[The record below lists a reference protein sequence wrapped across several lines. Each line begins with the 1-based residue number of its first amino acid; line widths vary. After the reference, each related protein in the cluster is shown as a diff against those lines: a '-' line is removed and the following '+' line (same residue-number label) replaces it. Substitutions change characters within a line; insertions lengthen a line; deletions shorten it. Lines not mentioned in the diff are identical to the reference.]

1 MDKSRVAWL
10 IDFFKQLYKKIKAD
24 DIQATSAQLTYYLL
38 LSFFPFLIFIMTL
51 VGYANISMIDKV
63 DDLREIIPVQ
73 AVSIIEEII
82 KEVSEGRSQALLS
95 FGMLATLWATSR
107 CINAIIKGLNKA
119 YDIEDNR
126 RLWKVRVFSILGTF
140 VIGIV
145 VLLSILMIVFG
156 NWVGNQLSFLFHFS
170 DSIHRLW
177 NFLQYMVP
185 LLVMT
190 VVFTFLYL
198 IGPNQKI
205 TFKEALPGAAFTTL
219 GWIITSITF
228 SIYVNQFGNFTKTY
242 GSLAGV
248 MILLIWL
255 YISSN
260 IILIGGEINATLAHR
275 KRKPTLKFKK

>member
-1 MDKSRVAWL
+1 MEKSRVAWL
-10 IDFFKQLYKKIKAD
+10 IDFFKQLFKKIRTD

-73 AVSIIEEII
+73 AVAIIEEII

-156 NWVGNQLSFLFHFS
+156 NWVGNQLSLLFHFS

-190 VVFTFLYL
+190 VVFTLLYL

-242 GSLAGV
+242 GSLGGV

-260 IILIGGEINATLAHR
+260 IILIGGEINATLALR
-275 KRKPTLKFKK
+275 KRKSSLKFKK